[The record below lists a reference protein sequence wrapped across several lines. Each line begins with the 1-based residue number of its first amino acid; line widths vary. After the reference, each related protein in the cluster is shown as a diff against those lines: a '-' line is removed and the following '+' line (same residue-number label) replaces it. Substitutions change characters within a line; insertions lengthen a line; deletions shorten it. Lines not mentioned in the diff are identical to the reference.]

1 LAGRDPDEAYRNF
14 RDPMNEALGCITA
27 GRLAVPQ
34 VHRFETDRV
43 YAIVLRRGE
52 PVRLRGVIPLLF
64 SLGHQFRIVE
74 TEDRDRGPFKVR
86 TVQYWYQFE
95 TSHRQE
101 LLAFH
106 WTPDTDQTGQR
117 RYPHL
122 HVGSSM
128 IASDAPLFPDRFNK
142 VHIPTNR
149 VSLESVIRFSIEEL
163 GVQALRADWMAV
175 LERTEGA
182 FAHWRTR

>member
-1 LAGRDPDEAYRNF
+1 MAGRNPDEAYRTF

-27 GRLAVPQ
+27 GRLAVPR

-43 YAIVLRRGE
+43 YSIVLQQGD

-64 SLGHQFRIVE
+64 SVGHQFRIVE
-74 TEDRDRGPFKVR
+74 TEDHDRGPFEVR
-86 TVQYWYQFE
+86 TVQYWYQLE
-95 TSHRQE
+95 TTRGQE

-106 WTPDTDQTGQR
+106 WTPETDRAGQR

-128 IASDAPLFPDRFNK
+128 VASDAPLIPDRFNK
-142 VHIPTNR
+142 THIPTNR
-149 VSLESVIRFSIEEL
+149 VPLESVIRFAIEEL
-163 GVQALRADWMAV
+163 GVRELRADWEGV

-182 FAHWRTR
+182 FAHWRAP